1 MALMMCAL
9 SLGAAA
15 QSTVVYPFNPD
26 ANSDG
31 FVGVSDILEGVAT
44 YDNFFTPG
52 EIMVGDTALSEWL
65 SSLQNVLSQQQAEID
80 SLQFLIGTQANDG
93 VISNVSDGLVF
104 GEKEFL
110 DLNSLP
116 WQFVEFPQMEFVAI
130 EAESDGILEVS
141 GTEPGYYP
149 YKLSVVPK
157 DSMPCEN
164 NLSQCDGMTIASI
177 FQGDNYSN
185 YQYHDVWA
193 TDNARPLTIAVKKGE
208 QICIRKDATDIA
220 LWQRFVWIPFISSTS
235 QGNGDSTESSVAT
248 IQWESTVE
256 DSVHIVSGNINTL
269 RVVRPSASLESWW
282 LHASPPING
291 SYVHY
296 LNFSEIEDF
305 VNSNGITSVNWLG
318 PAWRGVMEL
327 DLSQLNSSSLEVEFD
342 KICDERA
349 QYSDAVLS
357 LTSIGLEYSFSGQ
370 EINVVLYD
378 GETRL
383 ADMTGPYKNWEFLYS
398 PTATPPTVNDQ
409 LQEGYTGTAIMKFQ
423 RLESGQWVREH

>member
-65 SSLQNVLSQQQAEID
+65 SSLQNVLSQHQAEID

-157 DSMPCEN
+157 DSMPCDN

-193 TDNARPLTIAVKKGE
+193 NDNARPLTIAVKKGE
-208 QICIRKDATDIA
+208 QICIRKDAAGIA

-248 IQWESTVE
+248 IQWESTLE

-269 RVVRPSASLESWW
+269 RIVQPSANLDSWW

-296 LNFSEIEDF
+296 LNFSDIEAF
-305 VNSNGITSVNWLG
+305 VYSNGITSISWLG
-318 PAWRGVMEL
+318 PAYSGVMEL
-327 DLSQLNSSSLEVEFD
+327 DLSQLNSSSLEIEFVS
-342 KICDERA
+342 IRNERE
-349 QYSDAVLS
+349 QYYEAVMS
-357 LTSIGLEYSFSGQ
+357 LISLGIEYEFMGQDNNTSVF
-370 EINVVLYD
+370 D
-378 GETRL
+378 GETTIAEL
-383 ADMTGPYKNWEFLYS
+383 TGPYKDWDFFYS
-398 PTATPPTVNDQ
+398 PTATPPIVDDELQ
-409 LQEGYTGTAIMKFQ
+409 LGYTGTAIMKFQ
-423 RLESGQWVREH
+423 RLESGQWVRAY